1 EIPDDDPNK
10 TLGAGQNRMV
20 QVQRMAQVL
29 EAARR
34 RGRGPAQM
42 TEEERQTLHMLEWA
56 DKPEEHA
63 RQTARLQ
70 HLCRLMVRDRRPE
83 CPLNGILV
91 LVPFAAL
98 LNNEDAEKTSLDCKH
113 DLQAAWEVFQMH
125 CPLLALVC
133 DLETAPG
140 FADFLEGY
148 LAHCKSEEERR
159 RERKRRLGRRFGWG
173 GGVESKARAGVV
185 GEEVGWVGQGMFPTQ
200 VYLNNLLRLENP
212 DREDVGEVVRRNG
225 RLCRFMGVMRDGQ
238 RRLSKIVSQGLES
251 KSR

>member
-1 EIPDDDPNK
+1 QDGIFVTCAGASRLGPQATILALTAKMMAGSAPELAEEIPDDDPNK

-98 LNNEDAEKTSLDCKH
+98 LNNEDAEKTSLDC
-113 DLQAAWEVFQMH
+113 
-125 CPLLALVC
+125 
-133 DLETAPG
+133 
-140 FADFLEGY
+140 
-148 LAHCKSEEERR
+148 
-159 RERKRRLGRRFGWG
+159 
-173 GGVESKARAGVV
+173 
-185 GEEVGWVGQGMFPTQ
+185 
-200 VYLNNLLRLENP
+200 
-212 DREDVGEVVRRNG
+212 
-225 RLCRFMGVMRDGQ
+225 
-238 RRLSKIVSQGLES
+238 
-251 KSR
+251 